1 MQHDHFG
8 GQNQALGA
16 RLAEGQQYDDE
27 IARFVCVA
35 RYESSYKCN
44 QLRY

>member
-1 MQHDHFG
+1 MQHDHFER
-8 GQNQALGA
+8 QNLAIGA

-27 IARFVCVA
+27 NARFVCVA